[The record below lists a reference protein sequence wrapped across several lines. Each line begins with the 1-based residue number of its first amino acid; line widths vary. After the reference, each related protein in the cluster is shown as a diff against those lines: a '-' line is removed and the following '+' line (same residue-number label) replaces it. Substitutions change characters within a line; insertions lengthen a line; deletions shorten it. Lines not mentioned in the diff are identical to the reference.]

1 MGMGGQLLLSL
12 RDIMTSVLFYCAI
25 RGIDTPLD
33 MSMKLPKQEEEKKEE
48 SAVPE
53 KAVEE
58 KAPEAEKPADDED
71 DIDLFGS
78 DDEDDAEIEA
88 ERNRLL
94 AESQEKKKK
103 GVIAKSSVVFDIKPF
118 DDETDLKEVETMVR
132 AIEMPGLEWKAAE
145 LKEIAFGIQKLV
157 MSCVVEDDLVPLDL
171 VEEKITEFDD
181 HVQSVDIASFNKL

>member
-1 MGMGGQLLLSL
+1 MG
-12 RDIMTSVLFYCAI
+12 
-25 RGIDTPLD
+25 GIDTPLD
-33 MSMKLPKQEEEKKEE
+33 MSMKLPKQEEEKK
-48 SAVPE
+48 
-53 KAVEE
+53 E

-94 AESQEKKKK
+94 AESQAKKKKK

-171 VEEKITEFDD
+171 VEEKITEFED

>member
-1 MGMGGQLLLSL
+1 MGVSGQLLLSL

-94 AESQEKKKK
+94 AESQAKKKKK
-103 GVIAKSSVVFDIKPF
+103 GVIAKSSVCSTSSRSMTRRIS
-118 DDETDLKEVETMVR
+118 R
-132 AIEMPGLEWKAAE
+132 RWR
-145 LKEIAFGIQKLV
+145 QW
-157 MSCVVEDDLVPLDL
+157 SVPLRCPGSSGRL
-171 VEEKITEFDD
+171 P
-181 HVQSVDIASFNKL
+181 